1 VGVHETSFDPMDGG
15 ALVSI
20 GMPVYN
26 GAIYL
31 QRAIQSVL
39 GQNYSNL
46 ELMIKA
52 ARVSP
57 PGDNLEP
64 RSDLTASQSRP
75 TLTYALSCSLNAYNY
90 LRPNLISKI
99 SLAFAG
105 RQQTIDLV
113 HARLVRANSHRQ

>member
-64 RSDLTASQSRP
+64 RSDVTGISEQ
-75 TLTYALSCSLNAYNY
+75 TYTHLCTILLSEC
-90 LRPNLISKI
+90 IQFI
-99 SLAFAG
+99 
-105 RQQTIDLV
+105 
-113 HARLVRANSHRQ
+113 

>member
-46 ELMIKA
+46 ELMIKL
-52 ARVSP
+52 
-57 PGDNLEP
+57 LE
-64 RSDLTASQSRP
+64 
-75 TLTYALSCSLNAYNY
+75 
-90 LRPNLISKI
+90 
-99 SLAFAG
+99 
-105 RQQTIDLV
+105 
-113 HARLVRANSHRQ
+113 SHRRATISNLGPI